1 MVRESLSEEKIIRE
15 IVKEF
20 TRKNY
25 RKEKIVRRVVRKL
38 KVPREEVLKVL
49 EKLDA
54 EDYIDASSDLI
65 LLKLRGLLEL
75 FNSSDSEE
83 EGKLQGKKEDGKN
96 EECS

>member
-1 MVRESLSEEKIIRE
+1 MVKENPSEEKIIRE

-25 RKEKIVRRVVRKL
+25 RKEKIIKRVTRKL
-38 KVPREEVLKVL
+38 KIPREDVVKVL

-65 LLKLRGLLEL
+65 LLKLRGLLQL

-83 EGKLQGKKEDGKN
+83 EEKLKKMEG
-96 EECS
+96 EENGD